1 MGDRKLRRSKKGRG
15 GLRETSGAADA
26 EPLISGLRSG
36 GLCGRFAVK
45 SLAFEARSKVPACR
59 TDPLARAGTIRR
71 QLEGVRGM
79 RQTYGEIRWY
89 GRWFVSLK
97 GLMGGCE

>member
-1 MGDRKLRRSKKGRG
+1 M
-15 GLRETSGAADA
+15 
-26 EPLISGLRSG
+26 
-36 GLCGRFAVK
+36 CGRFAVK
-45 SLAFEARSKVPACR
+45 SLAFEARSKVPAGR
-59 TDPLARAGTIRR
+59 TDPLVRAGTIRR

-97 GLMGGCE
+97 GLMGG

>member
-1 MGDRKLRRSKKGRG
+1 MNLRVEIRG
-15 GLRETSGAADA
+15 S
-26 EPLISGLRSG
+26 
-36 GLCGRFAVK
+36 CGRFAVK

-59 TDPLARAGTIRR
+59 TDPLVKAGTIRR

-89 GRWFVSLK
+89 GRWFR
-97 GLMGGCE
+97 